1 VNEVVQLFDDRG
13 IVPFAVE
20 GVNGDDGEQYCGRN
34 LKPMFGDPLHAYQ
47 ASFARLKQYPGVCS
61 RHSELGE
68 VRHNS
73 TDSVSLTLPAYER
86 GVTMNGNFKLT
97 VPAVVTDQEASR
109 TRTGEEGDFGKA
121 WARVNRPP
129 WGWAAGHR

>member
-20 GVNGDDGEQYCGRN
+20 GVNGDDGEQYRGRN

-47 ASFARLKQYPGVCS
+47 ASFARLKQYPGACS

-68 VRHNS
+68 VWHNS
-73 TDSVSLTLPAYER
+73 TDSVSFDITRIRKGRDNER
-86 GVTMNGNFKLT
+86 
-97 VPAVVTDQEASR
+97 
-109 TRTGEEGDFGKA
+109 
-121 WARVNRPP
+121 
-129 WGWAAGHR
+129 